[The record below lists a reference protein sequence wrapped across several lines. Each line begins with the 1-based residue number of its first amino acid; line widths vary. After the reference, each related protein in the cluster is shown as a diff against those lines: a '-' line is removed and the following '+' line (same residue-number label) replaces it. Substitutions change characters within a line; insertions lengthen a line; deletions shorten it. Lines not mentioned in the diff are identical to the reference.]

1 MISSKGDYDVTG
13 LYVDE
18 DNKSCRQKSD
28 DEVVELVMGESF
40 GESVGK
46 VILSRN
52 MERGS
57 L

>member
-1 MISSKGDYDVTG
+1 MTG